1 MGSALASGFRRL
13 AEFNRDSDLVPVHR
27 LTDSWRTAA
36 HIDDALE

>member
-13 AEFNRDSDLVPVHR
+13 AEFTRDSDWVPVH
-27 LTDSWRTAA
+27 SWRRAA

>member
-13 AEFNRDSDLVPVHR
+13 AEFNRDSDFIPMHR
-27 LTDSWRTAA
+27 LTGSWRMAA